1 MFSKR
6 FSMFL
11 LCLVAFFAGQFD
23 RAQAKP
29 NTPGAPQQT
38 GKASSGS
45 LSFDVPRVNGD
56 WAGEVSAALF
66 MTGWANEE
74 PAVAL
79 DGPDVELKE
88 FRLDDLEANLARI
101 EPGLERDYFS
111 GMLANRV
118 GHIAE
123 SIQLLSGVVPK
134 LRTSRPDRA
143 ALALV
148 TLADDYN
155 KSFQYADE
163 DRAYEDLL
171 NHFSNQLSP
180 DEVRSTKDDAAIAHI
195 LRDAPPQTIRWD
207 GSVRL
212 KTERNPLQ
220 SMNLELTVNGVQ
232 APWLLDTGANHSVV
246 SKSFAERLG
255 LKFLSGA
262 AEAQGGLTG
271 IENPLRLALLPTL
284 QMGGATLHNVVVLV
298 VDDANLDINLGK
310 YSYQIH
316 GIIGYP
322 VFQALG
328 TITFQRAGEFTAGY
342 RTQVTGEGARIYM
355 KLLTPVI
362 ECKVAG
368 KNLPFGFDTGAA
380 SSELSVRYY
389 RDFRSESKGW
399 KKDKVKTAGMG
410 GAVIRQIYTQQQLE
424 LGIGDKTVTL
434 RNVPISLTGAGTKHD
449 EVYGNLGQDVV
460 ANFESFTV
468 DFSTMKF
475 VLGTPAPPDQGPLA
489 TPKNK

>member
-1 MFSKR
+1 MGKQ
-6 FSMFL
+6 FSMYL
-11 LCLVAFFAGQFD
+11 LCLAAFFAAQFN

-29 NTPGAPQQT
+29 NASGAPEQT
-38 GKASSGS
+38 DKATSGS
-45 LSFDVPRVNGD
+45 VSFDVPPVNDD
-56 WAGEVSAALF
+56 WASEVSASPF
-66 MTGWANEE
+66 MTAWANDE
-74 PAVAL
+74 PAATL

-88 FRLDDLEANLARI
+88 FRLDELEASLARI

-118 GHIAE
+118 GRIAE
-123 SIQLLSGVVPK
+123 SIQLLRGVLPR
-134 LRTSRPDRA
+134 LRTPRPDRA
-143 ALALV
+143 AMALV
-148 TLADDYN
+148 TLADDYD

-180 DEVRSTKDDAAIAHI
+180 EELRSTKDDAAIAHI

-220 SMNLELTVNGVQ
+220 SMNVELSVNGVQ
-232 APWLLDTGANHSVV
+232 AQWLLDTGANHSVV

-255 LKFLSGA
+255 LKFAPGA

-271 IENPLRLALLPTL
+271 IESPLRLALLPTL
-284 QMGGATLHNVVVLV
+284 QMGGATLQNVVVLV
-298 VDDANLDINLGK
+298 VDDGNLDINLGK

-328 TITFQRAGEFTAGY
+328 TITFQHAGEFTAGY
-342 RTQVTGEGARIYM
+342 KTRVTSEGARMYM

-362 ECKVAG
+362 ECKLAG

-389 RDFRSESKGW
+389 RDFRGESKSW
-399 KKDKVKTAGMG
+399 KKDAVKTAGMG
-410 GAVIRQIYTQQQLE
+410 GAVIRQIYTQQQMK

-449 EVYGNLGQDVV
+449 EVYGNLGQDIV
-460 ANFESFTV
+460 ANFESFTL
-468 DFSTMKF
+468 DFSTMRF
-475 VLGTPAPPDQGPLA
+475 VLGTPLHSNQEPLA